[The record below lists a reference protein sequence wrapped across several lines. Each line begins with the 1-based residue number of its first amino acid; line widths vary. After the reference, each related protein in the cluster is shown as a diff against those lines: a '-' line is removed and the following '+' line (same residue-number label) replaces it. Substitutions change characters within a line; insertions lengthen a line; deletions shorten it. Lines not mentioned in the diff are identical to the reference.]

1 MVYHP
6 TARVLSTLEL
16 LQAHGQLSAPELAAR
31 LEVDVRTVR
40 RYIVTLQD
48 MGIPIE
54 AEIGRYGG
62 YSLRPGFKLPPLMFT
77 DDEVLILTLGL
88 HLARHS
94 DVIGARVTADVTLA
108 KLARV
113 LPMHLRDQFMA
124 LTDTLNIAEPQG
136 EATVEGEVISTLSLA
151 IQQCRQVRVQYGDTD
166 APSERVVDPYTVIC
180 YQARWYMV
188 GYCHLRQARRT
199 FRLDR
204 IRSVTLLDS
213 GFDQP
218 HGFDG
223 LAYMLDSFAA
233 IPDRWDIE
241 VLLTMPIEAAQQH
254 IPRETATL
262 VQEADKVRLHSSMPD
277 LDYVARLLIRLGC
290 PMTIIAP
297 DELRTKFLEIA
308 AELTQIAHR

>member
-1 MVYHP
+1 
-6 TARVLSTLEL
+6 VLSVLEL
-16 LQAHGQLSAPELAAR
+16 LQAHGQLSAPELAER

-40 RYIVTLQD
+40 RYIVKLQD

-94 DVIGARVTADVTLA
+94 DVIGARATADVTLA
-108 KLARV
+108 KLGRV
-113 LPMHLRDQFMA
+113 LPMRLRDQFMA
-124 LTDTLNIAEPQG
+124 LTDTLNIAEPPR
-136 EATVEGEVISTLSLA
+136 EATVEGGLISTLSLA
-151 IQQCRQVRVQYGDTD
+151 IQQCRQVRVQYGEPD

-204 IRSVTLLDS
+204 MRTVSLLDS

-218 HGFDG
+218 DGFDG
-223 LAYMLDSFAA
+223 LAYMLESFAA

-241 VLLTMPIEAAQQH
+241 VLLTLPMEAARLR
-254 IPRETATL
+254 IPHELAIL
-262 VQEADKVRLHSSMPD
+262 VQEADKVRLRSSMPD
-277 LDYVARLLIRLGC
+277 LDYIARVLIGLAC
-290 PMTIIAP
+290 PLNIIAP
-297 DELRTKFLEIA
+297 DELRSKFLAIA
-308 AELTQIAHR
+308 AELTQVANH